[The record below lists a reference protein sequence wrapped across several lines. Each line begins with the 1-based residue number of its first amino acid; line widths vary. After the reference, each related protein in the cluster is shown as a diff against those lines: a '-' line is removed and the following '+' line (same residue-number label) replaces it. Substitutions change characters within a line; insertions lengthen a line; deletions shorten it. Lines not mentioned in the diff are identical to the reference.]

1 MKKYIFS
8 FLVLLLYYSSATAQ
22 RHQISIS
29 PEYNIPIGK
38 LAWGNRAGVGIQLSY
53 AHISG
58 YKISR
63 QAGFSISYTALPAL
77 ADTLYYVVDKGGVG
91 GVGIGTAVYSPFKM
105 IQLKA
110 TTDFGLLLVK
120 EKLYFNV
127 GGGLGIIYGIRQIE
141 FKDSFGAADGLNEI
155 VGWGTLVPK
164 ASLEYK
170 MGDHFSVSSFISYTF
185 MIQLGNTNRKA
196 LKGSSRNSLLTM
208 KRLDQLLSY
217 ESNF

>member
-8 FLVLLLYYSSATAQ
+8 SLVLLLCYSSITAQ
-22 RHQISIS
+22 KHKISVA

-53 AHISG
+53 AYISG
-58 YKISR
+58 YKVSK
-63 QAGFSISYTALPAL
+63 QAGFSIGYTAFPAL

-91 GVGIGTAVYSPFKM
+91 GVGVGTAVYSPFKM
-105 IQLKA
+105 IQLK
-110 TTDFGLLLVK
+110 TTADFGFPLVE

-155 VGWGTLVPK
+155 VGWGILVPRT
-164 ASLEYK
+164 SLEYK
-170 MGDHFSVSSFISYTF
+170 MGDHFSISSFISYTF
-185 MIQLGNTNRKA
+185 MIQLGSTNRKA
-196 LKGSSRNSLLTM
+196 LNYNPNTGSIYHFYTPGLSL
-208 KRLDQLLSY
+208 
-217 ESNF
+217 NFIF